1 MNQMLPRALRDFI
14 AEKIRSGQYASEDD
28 VVRAG
33 LEALRYLEAQHRAL
47 LDEVDKGIADAD
59 AGRYSAKSVDQI
71 IAEMEREFGD

>member
-14 AEKIRSGQYASEDD
+14 AEKVRSGQYASEDD

-33 LEALRYLEAQHRAL
+33 LEALQFIETQHAAL
-47 LDEVDKGIADAD
+47 VGEIDKGIADAD
-59 AGRYSAKSVDQI
+59 AGRFSTKSVDQI